1 MRKFFYASVFYTF
14 AGLAAGL
21 LYRTLTHDRESWT
34 FTQLNVS
41 HTHLIAL
48 GTTMM
53 LIFLVLERTFALS
66 KGRFFSAFFWTY
78 NAGLLLTTIMM
89 LVNGILALNG
99 AETTPPMR
107 TGISGLGHIAVT
119 VAFVFFF
126 LNLNS
131 RIKAVDRTE
140 ATDLTTVM
148 P

>member
-1 MRKFFYASVFYTF
+1 MRKFFYASAFYTF

-21 LYRTLTHDRESWT
+21 LYRTLTHDRESWS

-41 HTHLIAL
+41 HTHLLAL
-48 GTTMM
+48 GTIMM
-53 LIFLVLERTFALS
+53 LIFLGLERAFELS

-107 TGISGLGHIAVT
+107 AGISGLGHIAVT

-126 LNLNS
+126 LNLSS
-131 RIKAVDRTE
+131 RIKAVDS
-140 ATDLTTVM
+140 AKAADVTTVAS
-148 P
+148 